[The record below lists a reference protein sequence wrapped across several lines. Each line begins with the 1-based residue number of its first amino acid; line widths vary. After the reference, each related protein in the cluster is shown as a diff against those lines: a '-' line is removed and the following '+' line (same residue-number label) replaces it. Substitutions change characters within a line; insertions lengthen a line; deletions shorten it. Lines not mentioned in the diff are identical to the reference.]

1 MAGAGMKVGPKANMR
16 RSDWA
21 VASYARMQSVWT
33 AAHPIAFWRK
43 PHACTAWIMGIAGW
57 PLHLEV
63 PHCSVVRKPFVA
75 SPGRMAQPRVDEG
88 PIGRLEDDD

>member
-33 AAHPIAFWRK
+33 AAHP
-43 PHACTAWIMGIAGW
+43 GAGRIDD
-57 PLHLEV
+57 HLTQKW
-63 PHCSVVRKPFVA
+63 VREA
-75 SPGRMAQPRVDEG
+75 SGLNQSTRLG
-88 PIGRLEDDD
+88 P